1 MKIEL
6 EIELEFVTLTM
17 TSDEA
22 ETLAGVIGQALN
34 DRNREQRT
42 FVPEGDATR
51 ALDVLGRLH
60 DRLQDAFY
68 KHQQN

>member
-22 ETLAGVIGQALN
+22 ETLAGVISQALN

-42 FVPEGDATR
+42 FVAEGDATH
-51 ALDVLGRLH
+51 AFDALGRLH
-60 DRLQDAFY
+60 DRLQEAFY